1 MPDYWKDPKT
11 QWHIPKNEVENLELR
26 RELIAATHGSESEQ
40 QKVMEL
46 CSKSLLYWVNLFAW
60 TYNVK
65 TVNVEGAE
73 VPAETNHVP
82 FITWDVQDDAF
93 SQLCNAVD
101 VGKDVLVDKSRDMG
115 ASWICITLAT
125 WYWLFA
131 ENSQI
136 LLVSRVE
143 DLVDRRGDPD
153 TLFWKIDYLLE
164 NVPDW
169 MIPCDRNLIE
179 RGGDCRTHLQLV
191 NPKNGSTIS
200 GQATT
205 GHVGRGGRRT
215 FVLFDEMAS
224 MQNADDAW
232 RSAAD
237 TTSCRIANSTPIG
250 PGTEFSRL
258 RNQGII
264 TNSPNIITLGYW
276 DHPHKGKGRAWH
288 QDPDGGLTGISGR
301 WFWMTPWFE
310 EQQKR
315 RGDTADIG
323 QNILIDHTTSG
334 DLFFNSTIVTRHI
347 QTFGKPFKRY
357 ELQEKRGTYEFVEV
371 EDGRWFLWCDIE
383 DGQPDNETNYVMF
396 ADIAHGKGSSNSV
409 LAILDRET
417 GAFVGEFVDPFIT
430 PYDFAAE
437 SCIAG
442 STVWSGGQDE
452 AFLGWEVNGPGE
464 SWYQEVRRNDYS
476 NVYYQRSTGAK
487 TDKRSRKY
495 GWRSDRRNKR
505 IFLAS
510 LSKAMAREEIT
521 IPCIDGL
528 KEMLEYVYFED
539 GSVGPGTMRDER
551 TGARESHGD
560 RVIAYAGCVFL
571 RGEVPQF
578 EHSVSTYAEGTLGDL
593 LNHAEVWESVHE

>member
-1 MPDYWKDPKT
+1 MEATYGNK
-11 QWHIPKNEVENLELR
+11 QQQQEVLELCR
-26 RELIAATHGSESEQ
+26 
-40 QKVMEL
+40 
-46 CSKSLLYWVNLFAW
+46 KSLLYWVNLFAW

-65 TVNVEGAE
+65 SVTKDGLEA
-73 VPAETNHVP
+73 PAQTQHVP

-93 SQLCNAVD
+93 NQLCDAVD
-101 VGKDVLVDKSRDMG
+101 IGKDVLIDKSRDMG

-125 WYWLFA
+125 WYWLFSPNA
-131 ENSQI
+131 QI

-169 MIPCDRNLIE
+169 MLPCERHLLE

-191 NPKNGSTIS
+191 NPITSSTIS

-258 RNQGII
+258 RNQGVV
-264 TNSPNIITLGYW
+264 TGSPSLITLGYW
-276 DHPHKGKGRAWH
+276 DHPQKGLGRVWS
-288 QDPDGGLTGISGR
+288 QDVDGKLTGISGR
-301 WFWMTPWFE
+301 WFWKTPWFDK
-310 EQQKR
+310 QQER

-347 QTFGKPFKRY
+347 QTFGKMPKRY
-357 ELQEKRGTYEFVEV
+357 EILAARGSATFVESD
-371 EDGRWFLWCDIE
+371 EGRWYLWCDIE
-383 DGQPDNETNYVMF
+383 NGLPTIETNYVMF

-409 LAILDRET
+409 LAILDRDT
-417 GAFVGEFVDPFIT
+417 GEFVAEFVDPFIT
-430 PYDFAAE
+430 PHDFAEE
-437 SCIAG
+437 SCFAG
-442 STVWSGGQDE
+442 STVWSGTGGE

-464 SWYQEVRRNDYS
+464 SWYEEIRRNDYD
-476 NVYYQRSTGAK
+476 NVYYQRSTGSK
-487 TDKRSRKY
+487 TDRRSRKY

-505 IFLAS
+505 ILLSS
-510 LSKAMAREEIT
+510 LSKAMAREEIK
-521 IPCIDGL
+521 IPSSDGL

-539 GSVGPGTMRDER
+539 GSIGPGTMRDEK
-551 TGARESHGD
+551 TGAKESHGD

-571 RGEVPQF
+571 QGEVARF
-578 EHSVSTYAEGTLGDL
+578 EPTTIKYQEGTLGKI
-593 LNHAEVWESVHE
+593 LNHAQVWESLGA